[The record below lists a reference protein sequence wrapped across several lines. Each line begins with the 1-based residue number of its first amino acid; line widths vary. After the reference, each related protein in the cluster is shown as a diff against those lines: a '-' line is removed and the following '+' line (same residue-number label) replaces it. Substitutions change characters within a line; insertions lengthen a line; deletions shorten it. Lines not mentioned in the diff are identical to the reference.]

1 MYPRNFLDIVTLS
14 CDNDL
19 MSDPRHAGMYVE
31 SPSKT
36 YRARNGQTRI
46 YRTHLLR
53 RSFREDGK
61 VKKETLANLSAL
73 PDSAVA
79 ALKASLSGSVLVD
92 ADDVFEIER
101 SLPHGHV
108 AAAHVMASRLGLKN
122 LLGPDCPNRDLAYG
136 LIIARAVAP
145 ASKLATTRWWAD
157 TTLGADLGICDAGT
171 DDVYAVMDWLL
182 SRQDAIE
189 KKLAA
194 RHLSRGGLAL
204 FDLSSAWLEG
214 HSCPLGAFGHS
225 RDGKKNRE
233 QIEFGMVT
241 SRAGIPVAIRVFP
254 GNTSGSV
261 AFGEIIPVVR
271 DKFGLDEVILV
282 GDRGSVTKARIREL
296 KKLPG
301 AGWITALRAP
311 SIAALASD
319 DGPLQMSLFD
329 QQDFAE
335 ISDSRYPGERLI
347 CCRNPALAAQRAAK
361 RQSLLSATEEEL
373 GKIRESVQ
381 AGRVKD
387 ADKIGV
393 KVGKAINKRKVGKHF
408 ITDIADSR
416 FEFRRDQEK
425 IDAEAALDGI
435 YVIRASAAEEKLG
448 TAETVEAY
456 KELGNLERDFWSMK
470 AEDIDLRPI
479 YHYLENRV
487 RAHVLLCMLATYLTW
502 HLREALAPLTFTDN
516 EKPAREDPVIP
527 ARRSAA
533 AAAKDTAKITP
544 GKLPVRGYQELFAHL
559 ATLTRNTVS
568 FAGKGLEKLSVPT
581 PEQRRVFELLGKPI
595 PLHLDAAQPA

>member
-1 MYPRNFLDIVTLS
+1 MYPRNILDIIGLS
-14 CDNDL
+14 CDNGRV
-19 MSDPRHAGMYVE
+19 SHPRHSGMYVE
-31 SPSKT
+31 SPQKT
-36 YRARNGQTRI
+36 YRARNGETRT

-53 RSFREDGK
+53 RSYRDGGK

-73 PDSAVA
+73 PDTAIA

-92 ADDVFEIER
+92 AGGMFEIER

-108 AAAHVMASRLGLKN
+108 AAAHVMASRLGLKK
-122 LLGPDCPNRDLAYG
+122 LLGPGCPERDLAYG
-136 LIIARAVAP
+136 LMIARAVAP
-145 ASKLATTRWWAD
+145 APKLATARWWAD
-157 TTLGADLGICDAGT
+157 TTLGPDLGIDGAST
-171 DDVYAVMDWLL
+171 DEVYAAMDWLL

-189 KKLAA
+189 KNLAA
-194 RHLSRGGLAL
+194 RHLERGGLAL

-241 SRAGIPVAIRVFP
+241 SRAGIPVAARVFA
-254 GNTSGSV
+254 GNTSGSI

-271 DKFGLDEVILV
+271 DKFGLDEVIMV
-282 GDRGSVTKARIREL
+282 GDRGSVTKVRIGQLRA
-296 KKLPG
+296 LPG

-311 SIAALASD
+311 QVAALARE
-319 DGPLQMSLFD
+319 DGPLQMSLSGE
-329 QQDFAE
+329 QNFAE
-335 ISDSRYPGERLI
+335 ITDARYPGERLI
-347 CCRNPALAAQRAAK
+347 CCRNPVLAAQREAT
-361 RQSLLSATEEEL
+361 RESLLAATEKEL
-373 GKIRESVQ
+373 GTIRAQVA
-381 AGRVKD
+381 AGRLKD
-387 ADKIGV
+387 ASKIGV
-393 KVGKAINKRKVGKHF
+393 KAGKVINKRKVGKHF
-408 ITDIADSR
+408 ITDIADGR
-416 FEFRRDQEK
+416 LEFQRDREK
-425 IDAEAALDGI
+425 IAAEAALDGI
-435 YVIRASAAEEKLG
+435 YVIRTSAAAEKLG
-448 TAETVEAY
+448 AAETVEAY

-502 HLREALAPLTFTDN
+502 HLRQVLAPLTFTDN
-516 EKPAREDPVIP
+516 QKPAREDPVIP

-533 AAAKDTAKITP
+533 ATAKDTAKITP
-544 GKLPVRGYQELFAHL
+544 DKLPVRGYHELVAHL

-568 FAGKGLEKLSVPT
+568 FAGQRLEKLSAPT

-595 PLHLDAAQPA
+595 PLRLDGT

>member
-1 MYPRNFLDIVTLS
+1 
-14 CDNDL
+14 
-19 MSDPRHAGMYVE
+19 MYVE

-36 YRARNGQTRI
+36 YRARDGQTKT

-53 RSFREDGK
+53 RSYRDGGK

-73 PDSAVA
+73 PDSAIT

-92 ADDVFEIER
+92 AGDMFDIER

-108 AAAHVMASRLGLKN
+108 AAAHVMASQLGLKK
-122 LLGPDCPNRDLAYG
+122 LLGPDCEQRDLAYG

-157 TTLGADLGICDAGT
+157 TTLGTDLGIDGAST
-171 DDVYAVMDWLL
+171 DDVYAAMDWLF

-194 RHLSRGGLAL
+194 RHLERGGLAL

-214 HSCPLGAFGHS
+214 RSCPLGAFGHS
-225 RDGKKNRE
+225 RDGKKSRE

-241 SRAGIPVAIRVFP
+241 SRAGIPVAVRVFA
-254 GNTSGSV
+254 GNTSDSV

-271 DKFGLDEVILV
+271 GAFGLDEVIMV
-282 GDRGSVTKARIREL
+282 GDRGSVTKVRISQL
-296 KKLPG
+296 KALPG

-311 SIAALASD
+311 SIAALARD

-329 QQDFAE
+329 DQNFAE
-335 ISDSRYPGERLI
+335 ITDARYPGERLI
-347 CCRNPALAAQRAAK
+347 CCRNPALAAQRAA
-361 RQSLLSATEEEL
+361 RRESLLAATEEEL
-373 GKIRESVQ
+373 GTIRASVR
-381 AGRVKD
+381 AGRLKD
-387 ADKIGV
+387 ADKIGIR
-393 KVGKAINKRKVGKHF
+393 VGKVINKRKVGKHF
-408 ITDIADSR
+408 IISIADGQL
-416 FEFRRDQEK
+416 EFRRDQQK

-435 YVIRASAAEEKLG
+435 YVIRTSAGADELG
-448 TAETVEAY
+448 SGETIEAY
-456 KELGNLERDFWSMK
+456 KDLGNLERDFWSMK
-470 AEDIDLRPI
+470 AEDIDLRSI

-487 RAHVLLCMLATYLTW
+487 RAHVFLCMLATYLTW
-502 HLREALAPLTFTDN
+502 HLRQALAPLTFTDTA
-516 EKPAREDPVIP
+516 KPAREDPVLP

-533 AAAKDTAKITP
+533 AAVKDTAKITP
-544 GKLPVRGYQELFAHL
+544 DKLPVRGYHELVAHL

-568 FAGKGLEKLSVPT
+568 FAGKRLEKLATPT
-581 PEQRRVFELLGKPI
+581 PEQRRVFELLGRPI
-595 PLHLDAAQPA
+595 PLSLDGP

>member
-1 MYPRNFLDIVTLS
+1 MYPRNILDPMLLS
-14 CDNDL
+14 CDNGRVK
-19 MSDPRHAGMYVE
+19 DPRHAGMYVE

-36 YRARNGQTRI
+36 YRARDGQTRT

-53 RSFREDGK
+53 RSYRDGGK

-73 PDSAVA
+73 PDSAIA

-92 ADDVFEIER
+92 AGDMFDIER

-108 AAAHVMASRLGLKN
+108 AAAHVMASRLGLKK
-122 LLGPDCPNRDLAYG
+122 LLGPDCGQRDLAYG

-157 TTLGADLGICDAGT
+157 TTLGTDLGIDGAST
-171 DDVYAVMDWLL
+171 DEVYAAMDWLF

-194 RHLSRGGLAL
+194 RHLSRGGMAL

-241 SRAGIPVAIRVFP
+241 SRAGIPVAVRVFP
-254 GNTSGSV
+254 GNTSDSV
-261 AFGEIIPVVR
+261 AFGDIIPVVR
-271 DKFGLDEVILV
+271 GEFGLDEIIMV
-282 GDRGSVTKARIREL
+282 GDRGSITKVRISQL
-296 KKLPG
+296 KALPG

-311 SIAALASD
+311 SIAALARD

-329 QQDFAE
+329 NQNFAE
-335 ISDSRYPGERLI
+335 ITDSRYPGERLI

-361 RQSLLSATEEEL
+361 RESLLAATEEEL
-373 GKIRESVQ
+373 DAIRVSVR
-381 AGRVKD
+381 AGRLKD
-387 ADKIGV
+387 ADKIGI
-393 KVGKAINKRKVGKHF
+393 KVGKVINKRKVGKHF
-408 ITDIADSR
+408 IISIAGG
-416 FEFRRDQEK
+416 ELGFRRDQEK
-425 IDAEAALDGI
+425 IGAEAALDGI
-435 YVIRASAAEEKLG
+435 YVIRTSAAADKLG
-448 TAETVEAY
+448 GGETVGAY
-456 KELGNLERDFWSMK
+456 KDLGNLERDFWSMK
-470 AEDIDLRPI
+470 AADIDLRPI
-479 YHYLENRV
+479 CHYLENRV
-487 RAHVLLCMLATYLTW
+487 RAHVFLCMLATYLTW
-502 HLREALAPLTFTDN
+502 HLRQALAPLTFTDTA
-516 EKPAREDPVIP
+516 KPAREDPVVP

-533 AAAKDTAKITP
+533 AAVKDTGKITP
-544 GKLPVRGYQELFAHL
+544 DKLPVRGYHELVAHL

-568 FAGKGLEKLSVPT
+568 FAGKRLEKVATPT
-581 PEQRRVFELLGKPI
+581 PEQRRVFDLLGKPI
-595 PLHLDAAQPA
+595 PLSLDGP

>member
-1 MYPRNFLDIVTLS
+1 MILS
-14 CDNDL
+14 CDNGRVK
-19 MSDPRHAGMYVE
+19 DPRHAGMYVE

-36 YRARNGQTRI
+36 YRARDGQTRT

-53 RSFREDGK
+53 RSYRDGGK

-73 PDSAVA
+73 PDSAIA

-92 ADDVFEIER
+92 AGDMFDIER

-108 AAAHVMASRLGLKN
+108 AAAHVMASRLGLKK
-122 LLGPDCPNRDLAYG
+122 LLGPDCGQRDLAYG

-157 TTLGADLGICDAGT
+157 TTLGADLGIDGAST
-171 DDVYAVMDWLL
+171 DEVYAAMDWLF

-194 RHLSRGGLAL
+194 RHLSRGGMAL

-241 SRAGIPVAIRVFP
+241 SRAGIPVAVRVFP
-254 GNTSGSV
+254 GNTSDSV
-261 AFGEIIPVVR
+261 AFGDIIPVVR
-271 DKFGLDEVILV
+271 GEFGLDEVIMV
-282 GDRGSVTKARIREL
+282 GDRGSITKVRISQL
-296 KKLPG
+296 KALPG

-311 SIAALASD
+311 SIAALARD

-329 QQDFAE
+329 NQNFAE
-335 ISDSRYPGERLI
+335 ITDSRYPGERLI
-347 CCRNPALAAQRAAK
+347 CCRNPALAAQRTAK
-361 RQSLLSATEEEL
+361 RESLLAATEEEL
-373 GKIRESVQ
+373 DAIRVSVR
-381 AGRVKD
+381 AGRLKD
-387 ADKIGV
+387 ADKIGI
-393 KVGKAINKRKVGKHF
+393 KVGKVINKRKVGKHF
-408 ITDIADSR
+408 IISIAGG
-416 FEFRRDQEK
+416 ELGFRRDQEK
-425 IDAEAALDGI
+425 IGAEAALDGI
-435 YVIRASAAEEKLG
+435 YVIRTSAAADKLG
-448 TAETVEAY
+448 GGETVGAY
-456 KELGNLERDFWSMK
+456 KDLGNLERDFWSMK

-479 YHYLENRV
+479 CHYLENRV
-487 RAHVLLCMLATYLTW
+487 RAHVFLCMLATYLTW
-502 HLREALAPLTFTDN
+502 HLRHELAPLTFTDTA
-516 EKPAREDPVIP
+516 KPAREDPVVP

-533 AAAKDTAKITP
+533 AVVKDTGKITP
-544 GKLPVRGYQELFAHL
+544 DKLPVRGYHELVAHL

-568 FAGKGLEKLSVPT
+568 FAGKRLEKLATPT
-581 PEQRRVFELLGKPI
+581 PEQRCVFDLLGKPI
-595 PLHLDAAQPA
+595 PLSLDGP

>member
-1 MYPRNFLDIVTLS
+1 MTS
-14 CDNDL
+14 
-19 MSDPRHAGMYVE
+19 PRHAGMYVE
-31 SPSKT
+31 SPSRT
-36 YRARNGQTRI
+36 YQAKDGGTRT

-61 VKKETLANLSAL
+61 VRKETLANLSAL
-73 PDSAVA
+73 PDSAIA

-92 ADDVFEIER
+92 AGDMFEIER

-122 LLGPDCPNRDLAYG
+122 LLGPDCLERDLAYG

-157 TTLGADLGICDAGT
+157 TTLGTDLGIDGAST
-171 DDVYAVMDWLL
+171 DEVYAAMDWLL
-182 SRQDAIE
+182 SRQDAME

-194 RHLSRGGLAL
+194 RHLEAGGLAL

-233 QIEFGMVT
+233 QIEFGMVA
-241 SRAGIPVAIRVFP
+241 SRAGIPVAVRVFA
-254 GNTSGSV
+254 GNTSDSV

-271 DKFGLDEVILV
+271 DKFGLGEVILV
-282 GDRGSVTKARIREL
+282 GDRGSVTQVRIRQL
-296 KKLPG
+296 KALPG

-311 SIAALASD
+311 QVAALARD

-329 QQDFAE
+329 DQNFAE
-335 ISDSRYPGERLI
+335 ITDARYPGERLI
-347 CCRNPALAAQRAAK
+347 CCRNPALA
-361 RQSLLSATEEEL
+361 
-373 GKIRESVQ
+373 
-381 AGRVKD
+381 GRVKD
-387 ADKIGV
+387 ADKIGI
-393 KVGKAINKRKVGKHF
+393 KVGKVINQRKVGKHF
-408 ITDIADSR
+408 ITDITDGR
-416 FEFRRDQEK
+416 LEFQRDQEK
-425 IDAEAALDGI
+425 IDAEAELDGI
-435 YVIRASAAEEKLG
+435 YVIRTSAAGEKLG
-448 TAETVEAY
+448 AAETVGAY

-470 AEDIDLRPI
+470 SEDIDLRPI

-502 HLREALAPLTFTDN
+502 HLRQALAPLTFTDN
-516 EKPAREDPVIP
+516 QKPAREDPVIP

-533 AAAKDTAKITP
+533 ATAKDTAKITP
-544 GKLPVRGYQELFAHL
+544 DKLPVRGYQELVAHL

-568 FAGKGLEKLSVPT
+568 FAGQRLEKLSAPT

-595 PLHLDAAQPA
+595 PLRLNTA

>member
-1 MYPRNFLDIVTLS
+1 MDIIALS
-14 CDNDL
+14 CDNDY
-19 MSDPRHAGMYVE
+19 MSYPRHSGMYVE

-36 YRARNGQTRI
+36 YRSRNGQTRT

-53 RSFREDGK
+53 RSYREGGK

-73 PDSAVA
+73 PDAAVV
-79 ALKASLSGSVLVD
+79 ALKAALSGSVLVD
-92 ADDVFEIER
+92 AGDMFEIER

-108 AAAHVMASRLGLKN
+108 AAAHVMASRLGLKK
-122 LLGPDCPNRDLAYG
+122 LLGPDCFERDLAYG

-157 TTLGADLGICDAGT
+157 TTLGPDLGIAQAST
-171 DDVYAVMDWLL
+171 DEVYAAMDWLVA
-182 SRQDAIE
+182 RQDAIE

-194 RHLSRGGLAL
+194 RHLERGGLAL

-214 HSCPLGAFGHS
+214 RSCPLGAFGHS

-233 QIEFGMVT
+233 QIEFGLLT
-241 SRAGIPVAIRVFP
+241 DRAGIPVAVRVFA
-254 GNTSGSV
+254 GNTSDSV
-261 AFGEIIPVVR
+261 AFGEIVPVVR

-282 GDRGSVTKARIREL
+282 GDRGSVTKVRIGQLRA
-296 KKLPG
+296 LPG

-311 SIAALASD
+311 QVAALARE

-329 QQDFAE
+329 EQNFAE
-335 ISDSRYPGERLI
+335 IADARYPGERLI
-347 CCRNPALAAQRAAK
+347 CCRNPVLATQRAAT
-361 RQSLLSATEEEL
+361 RESLLAATGKEL
-373 GKIRESVQ
+373 GAIRAQVA
-381 AGRVKD
+381 AGRLKD
-387 ADKIGV
+387 ASKIGV
-393 KVGKAINKRKVGKHF
+393 KVGKVINKRKVGKHF
-408 ITDIADSR
+408 ITDIADGR
-416 FEFRRDQEK
+416 LEFRRDQDK

-435 YVIRASAAEEKLG
+435 YVIRTSAAAEKLA

-456 KELGNLERDFWSMK
+456 KDLGNLERDFWSMK

-502 HLREALAPLTFTDN
+502 HLRKALTPLTFTDN
-516 EKPAREDPVIP
+516 DKPARDDPVAP

-544 GKLPVRGYQELFAHL
+544 DKLPVRGYHWRASHFPDCGSFRILDRKG
-559 ATLTRNTVS
+559 RNNGGEVQDIFT
-568 FAGKGLEKLSVPT
+568 
-581 PEQRRVFELLGKPI
+581 
-595 PLHLDAAQPA
+595 

>member
-1 MYPRNFLDIVTLS
+1 MYPRNILDIMSLS
-14 CDNDL
+14 CDNNRMKYL
-19 MSDPRHAGMYVE
+19 RHTGMYVE

-36 YRARNGQTRI
+36 YRALNGQTRT

-53 RSFREDGK
+53 RSYRDGGK

-73 PDSAVA
+73 PDTAIA

-92 ADDVFEIER
+92 AGDMFEIER

-108 AAAHVMASRLGLKN
+108 AAAHVMASRLGLKK
-122 LLGPDCPNRDLAYG
+122 LLGPDCEQRDLAYG

-145 ASKLATTRWWAD
+145 ASKLATTHWWAD
-157 TTLGADLGICDAGT
+157 TTLGADLGIAEAST
-171 DDVYAVMDWLL
+171 DEVYAAMDWLF

-194 RHLSRGGLAL
+194 RHLARGGLAL

-214 HSCPLGAFGHS
+214 RSCPLGAFGHS

-241 SRAGIPVAIRVFP
+241 SRAGIPVAIRAFP
-254 GNTSGSV
+254 GNTSDSV

-271 DKFGLDEVILV
+271 GKFGLDEVILA
-282 GDRGSVTKARIREL
+282 GDRGSVTKVRISQL
-296 KKLPG
+296 KALPG

-311 SIAALASD
+311 AIAALARD

-329 QQDFAE
+329 DQNFAE
-335 ISDSRYPGERLI
+335 ISDARYPGERLI

-361 RQSLLSATEEEL
+361 RESLLAATEEEL
-373 GKIRESVQ
+373 GKIRASVQ
-381 AGRVKD
+381 AGRLND
-387 ADKIGV
+387 AGKIGIKAG
-393 KVGKAINKRKVGKHF
+393 KVINKRKAGKHF
-408 ITDIADSR
+408 ITDTGDGR
-416 FEFRRDQEK
+416 FGWRRDEEK
-425 IDAEAALDGI
+425 IAAEAALDGI
-435 YVIRASAAEEKLG
+435 YVIRTSATADQLG
-448 TAETVEAY
+448 SGETVEAY
-456 KELGNLERDFWSMK
+456 KDLGNLERDFWSMK

-487 RAHVLLCMLATYLTW
+487 RAHVFLCMLATYLIW
-502 HLREALAPLTFTDN
+502 HLRQALAPLTFTDN
-516 EKPAREDPVIP
+516 AKPAREDPVVP
-527 ARRSAA
+527 ARRSAS
-533 AAAKDTAKITP
+533 AAAKDTGKITP
-544 GKLPVRGYQELFAHL
+544 DKLTVRGYHELVAHL

-568 FAGKGLEKLSVPT
+568 FAGKCLEKLATPT

-595 PLHLDAAQPA
+595 PLSLDGP

>member
-1 MYPRNFLDIVTLS
+1 LYPRNLMDIIALS
-14 CDNDL
+14 CDNDY
-19 MSDPRHAGMYVE
+19 MSYPRHSGMYVE

-36 YRARNGQTRI
+36 YRSRNGQTRT

-53 RSFREDGK
+53 RSYREGGK

-73 PDSAVA
+73 PDAAVV
-79 ALKASLSGSVLVD
+79 ALKAALSGSVLVD
-92 ADDVFEIER
+92 AGDMSEIER

-108 AAAHVMASRLGLKN
+108 AAAHVMASRLGLKK
-122 LLGPDCPNRDLAYG
+122 LLGPDCFERDLAYG

-157 TTLGADLGICDAGT
+157 TTLGPDLGIAQAST
-171 DDVYAVMDWLL
+171 DEVYAAMDWLVA
-182 SRQDAIE
+182 RQDAIE

-194 RHLSRGGLAL
+194 RHLERGGLAL

-214 HSCPLGAFGHS
+214 RSCPLGAFGHS

-233 QIEFGMVT
+233 QIEFGLLT
-241 SRAGIPVAIRVFP
+241 DRAGIPVAVRVFA
-254 GNTSGSV
+254 GNTSDSV
-261 AFGEIIPVVR
+261 AFGEIVPVVR

-282 GDRGSVTKARIREL
+282 GDRGSVTKVRIGQLRA
-296 KKLPG
+296 LPG

-311 SIAALASD
+311 QVAALARE

-329 QQDFAE
+329 EQNFAE
-335 ISDSRYPGERLI
+335 IADARYPGERLI
-347 CCRNPALAAQRAAK
+347 CCRNPVLATQRAAT
-361 RQSLLSATEEEL
+361 RESLLAATGKEL
-373 GKIRESVQ
+373 GAIRAQVA
-381 AGRVKD
+381 AGRLKD
-387 ADKIGV
+387 ASKIGV
-393 KVGKAINKRKVGKHF
+393 KVGKVINKRKVGKHF
-408 ITDIADSR
+408 ITDIADGR
-416 FEFRRDQEK
+416 LEFRRDQDK

-435 YVIRASAAEEKLG
+435 YVIRTSAAAEKLA

-456 KELGNLERDFWSMK
+456 KDLGNLERDFWSMK

-502 HLREALAPLTFTDN
+502 HLRKALTPLTFTDN
-516 EKPAREDPVIP
+516 DKPARDDPVAP

-544 GKLPVRGYQELFAHL
+544 DKLPVRGYHELVAHL
-559 ATLTRNTVS
+559 STLTRNTVS
-568 FAGKGLEKLSVPT
+568 FAGKRLEKLTTPT
-581 PEQRRVFELLGKPI
+581 REQRRVFELLGKPI
-595 PLHLDAAQPA
+595 PLSLDGT

>member
-1 MYPRNFLDIVTLS
+1 MYPRNILDSMALS
-14 CDNDL
+14 CDNGRVK
-19 MSDPRHAGMYVE
+19 DPRHAGMYVE

-36 YRARNGQTRI
+36 YRARNGQTRT

-53 RSFREDGK
+53 RSYRDGGK

-73 PDSAVA
+73 PDTAIA

-92 ADDVFEIER
+92 AGDMFEIER

-108 AAAHVMASRLGLKN
+108 AAAHVMASRLGLKK
-122 LLGPDCPNRDLAYG
+122 LLGPDCEQQDLAYG

-157 TTLGADLGICDAGT
+157 TTLGADLGIANAST
-171 DDVYAVMDWLL
+171 DEVYAAMDWLL

-194 RHLSRGGLAL
+194 RHLQRGGLAL

-214 HSCPLGAFGHS
+214 RSCPLGAFGHS
-225 RDGKKNRE
+225 RDGKKSRE

-241 SRAGIPVAIRVFP
+241 SRAGIPVAVRVFA
-254 GNTSGSV
+254 GNTSDSV
-261 AFGEIIPVVR
+261 AFGEIMPVVR

-282 GDRGSVTKARIREL
+282 GDRGSVTKVRIRQL
-296 KKLPG
+296 QALPG

-311 SIAALASD
+311 SIAVLASD
-319 DGPLQMSLFD
+319 DGPLQMSLSD
-329 QQDFAE
+329 TRNFAE
-335 ISDSRYPGERLI
+335 ISDARYPGERLI

-361 RQSLLSATEEEL
+361 RESLLAATEKEL

-381 AGRVKD
+381 AGRLKN
-387 ADKIGV
+387 AGKIGV
-393 KVGKAINKRKVGKHF
+393 KAGKVINKRKVGKHF
-408 ITDIADSR
+408 ITSIADGR
-416 FEFRRDQEK
+416 LEFRRDQEK
-425 IDAEAALDGI
+425 IGAEAALDGI
-435 YVIRASAAEEKLG
+435 YVIRTSAAAEKL
-448 TAETVEAY
+448 TTTETVEAY
-456 KELGNLERDFWSMK
+456 KDLGNLERDFWSMK

-487 RAHVLLCMLATYLTW
+487 RGHVLICMLATYLTW
-502 HLREALAPLTFTDN
+502 HLRQALAPLTFTDN
-516 EKPAREDPVIP
+516 NKPAREDPVAP

-544 GKLPVRGYQELFAHL
+544 DKLPVRGYHELVAHL

-568 FAGKGLEKLSVPT
+568 FAGNRLEKMTTPT

-595 PLHLDAAQPA
+595 PLSLDGT

>member
-1 MYPRNFLDIVTLS
+1 MAS
-14 CDNDL
+14 
-19 MSDPRHAGMYVE
+19 PRHAGGYVE
-31 SPSKT
+31 SPSRV
-36 YRARNGQTRI
+36 YQARDGSTRT

-53 RSFREDGK
+53 RSFREGGK

-73 PDSAVA
+73 PDSAIA

-92 ADDVFEIER
+92 AGDVFEIER
-101 SLPHGHV
+101 SLPHGPV

-122 LLGPDCPNRDLAYG
+122 LVGPDFPERDLAYG
-136 LIIARAVAP
+136 LIIARAAAP

-157 TTLGADLGICDAGT
+157 TTLGADLGISDATT
-171 DDVYAVMDWLL
+171 DEVYAAMDWLL

-189 KKLAA
+189 KALAA
-194 RHLSRGGLAL
+194 R
-204 FDLSSAWLEG
+204 
-214 HSCPLGAFGHS
+214 PPGAG
-225 RDGKKNRE
+225 
-233 QIEFGMVT
+233 
-241 SRAGIPVAIRVFP
+241 RVFA
-254 GNTSGSV
+254 GNTSDSV

-271 DKFGLDEVILV
+271 DKFGLDEVILA

-296 KKLPG
+296 KALPG
-301 AGWITALRAP
+301 AGWIPALRAP
-311 SIAALASD
+311 SIAALARD

-361 RQSLLSATEEEL
+361 RESLLAATEEEL
-373 GKIRESVQ
+373 GTIRASVQ

-393 KVGKAINKRKVGKHF
+393 KVGKVINKRKVGKHF
-408 ITDIADSR
+408 ITDIADGR
-416 FEFRRDQEK
+416 LEFRRDQEK

-435 YVIRASAAEEKLG
+435 YVIRTSAAEEKLG
-448 TAETVEAY
+448 PAETVEAY
-456 KELGNLERDFWSMK
+456 KDLGNLERDFWPME
-470 AEDIDLRPI
+470 AEDTDLRPI

-502 HLREALAPLTFTDN
+502 HLRQALAPLTFADDQ
-516 EKPAREDPVIP
+516 KPAREDPVIP

-533 AAAKDTAKITP
+533 ATAKDIAKITP
-544 GKLPVRGYQELFAHL
+544 DKLPVRGYHELVAHL

-568 FAGKGLEKLSVPT
+568 FAGQRLEKLSAPT

-595 PLHLDAAQPA
+595 PLRLDGT